1 MKSIFLTFGVALLVI
16 GLQAQPAAA
25 IIISGDSTT
34 WEGSYE
40 ADVLPSADGWSNYNG
55 TSSTTQN
62 VGTISVDGGAGGAAG
77 WQLTGGSPFVGSTA
91 YSLEWRARVLTGDGG
106 SNPDM
111 WLTIGNGPGNV
122 DFSQQFRN
130 VSGGDDI
137 WRLASNAGGPDVLPP
152 GGVTEWHIYRT
163 TVNTDTTTTLN
174 VSAYLDGSL
183 TPDATG
189 SPTPYAGVGSTFDF
203 FPNQPGD
210 SFEVDYIRWTTTG
223 EFAPIPEP
231 ASMALLVSGVML
243 MTLRRRRLA

>member
-16 GLQAQPAAA
+16 GSQAQPAAA
-25 IIISGDSTT
+25 VVTFDSTT

-40 ADVLPSADGWSNYNG
+40 ADVLPSADGWSNFNG
-55 TSSTTQN
+55 TPNTTQN
-62 VGTISVDGGAGGAAG
+62 VGTITVSGGGAG
-77 WQLTGGSPFVGSTA
+77 WQLTAGSPFVGSTA
-91 YSLEWRARVLTGDGG
+91 YSLEMRARVLTGDGG
-106 SNPDM
+106 NNPDM
-111 WLTIGNGPGNV
+111 WLTIGNGAGNV

-137 WRLASNAGGPDVLPP
+137 WRSASNSSAAVNVLPP
-152 GGVTEWHIYRT
+152 GGITEWHIYRT
-163 TVNTDTTTTLN
+163 TVNTDTTTTIN

-189 SPTPYAGVGSTFDF
+189 SPTPYAGVGNSFNF
-203 FPNQPGD
+203 SPNQPGD